1 MKKIGYVALGSLL
14 LAIVLFISGTMIGGF
29 SELETL
35 YDKGDFTISLPITK
49 TMDVT
54 KEFTDIK
61 NLEIQAEAG
70 TVELIEYEGS
80 TIKVEAKNVSKKI
93 KLYQEQNTLIV
104 KDSFRFWHLINV
116 TDITTRIKIYIPNS
130 YEFNKVEL
138 EVDAGELI
146 VPNLK
151 ANDVEIDVDAG
162 SFKAENIIASY
173 TKVDVDAGDAR
184 INLLNSYRS
193 EFNCDAGDID
203 TTMVGSESDY
213 SYEVDSDV
221 GDISIGSYRSDGLS
235 DEYSHSGGQR
245 KIEADCNVGS
255 IRIKMEV

>member
-1 MKKIGYVALGSLL
+1 M
-14 LAIVLFISGTMIGGF
+14 
-29 SELETL
+29 
-35 YDKGDFTISLPITK
+35 
-49 TMDVT
+49 
-54 KEFTDIK
+54 
-61 NLEIQAEAG
+61 
-70 TVELIEYEGS
+70 
-80 TIKVEAKNVSKKI
+80 
-93 KLYQEQNTLIV
+93 
-104 KDSFRFWHLINV
+104 
-116 TDITTRIKIYIPNS
+116 
-130 YEFNKVEL
+130 
-138 EVDAGELI
+138 I

-173 TKVDVDAGDAR
+173 TKVDVDARDAR

-203 TTMVGSESDY
+203 ATMVGSESDY

>member
-1 MKKIGYVALGSLL
+1 M
-14 LAIVLFISGTMIGGF
+14 LFRS
-29 SELETL
+29 
-35 YDKGDFTISLPITK
+35 
-49 TMDVT
+49 
-54 KEFTDIK
+54 
-61 NLEIQAEAG
+61 
-70 TVELIEYEGS
+70 
-80 TIKVEAKNVSKKI
+80 
-93 KLYQEQNTLIV
+93 
-104 KDSFRFWHLINV
+104 
-116 TDITTRIKIYIPNS
+116 
-130 YEFNKVEL
+130 NKVEL

-203 TTMVGSESDY
+203 ATMVGSESDY

>member
-138 EVDAGELI
+138 EVDAG
-146 VPNLK
+146 
-151 ANDVEIDVDAG
+151 

-203 TTMVGSESDY
+203 ATMVGSESDY